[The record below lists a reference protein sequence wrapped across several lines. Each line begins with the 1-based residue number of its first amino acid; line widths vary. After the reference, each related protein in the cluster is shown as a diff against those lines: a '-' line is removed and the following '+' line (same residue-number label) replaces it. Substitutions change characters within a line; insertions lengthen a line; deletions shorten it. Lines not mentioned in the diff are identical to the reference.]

1 MGKLAFVFAGQGSQY
16 VNMGLDFLDHQEKL
30 FQFERQAN
38 TILGYNTRER
48 IASDDGSIHETQY
61 TQPLVLL
68 STIYA
73 YETLQSLGIYPD
85 GVCGF
90 SLGEYAALYAS
101 KVFSFDE
108 IIKLV
113 SSRASIMHDET
124 KKHPGAMAAILGLSS
139 DVVDNICQEIG
150 DSVYAA
156 NYNSPQ
162 QTVISGTE
170 EAILRAIEV
179 AKHRGVKRA
188 MKLQVSGA
196 FHSPL
201 MMEASTRF
209 EGVLHDVQ
217 PRQPMVPI
225 YLNTTARKAN
235 LESIKK
241 EMIKQISS
249 PVRFV
254 EAINEM
260 KKDGFTHFI
269 EVGPGAVL
277 SGLIRKIDSDLHVI
291 NCDHYT
297 DIETVKGWLKEHGF
311 IK

>member
-16 VNMGLDFLDHQEKL
+16 VNMGLDFLEHQEKL

-150 DSVYAA
+150 DGVYAA

-179 AKHRGVKRA
+179 AKHRGAKRA

-209 EGVLHDVQ
+209 EGVLHVVQ

>member
-16 VNMGLDFLDHQEKL
+16 INMGLDFLEHQEKL
-30 FQFERQAN
+30 VHFERQAN
-38 TILGYNTRER
+38 AILGYNTRER
-48 IASDDGSIHETQY
+48 ISSDDGLIHQTQY

-73 YETLQSLGIYPD
+73 YETLKSLGINPD

-101 KVFSFDE
+101 SVFSFDE

-124 KKHPGAMAAILGLSS
+124 KKLPGAMAAILGLTS

-150 DSVYAA
+150 QGVYAA

-162 QTVISGTE
+162 QIVISGTE
-170 EAILRAIEV
+170 EAIIRAIEE
-179 AKHRGVKRA
+179 AKNRGAKRA
-188 MKLQVSGA
+188 MRLQVSGA

-201 MMEASTRF
+201 MMGASKCF
-209 EGVLHDVQ
+209 EQILQDVH
-217 PRQPMVPI
+217 PKQPMIPL
-225 YLNTTARKAN
+225 YLNTTAQRAH
-235 LESIKK
+235 LESLKK
-241 EMIKQISS
+241 EMVKQISS

-254 EAINEM
+254 ESILEM

-277 SGLIRKIDSDLHVI
+277 SGLIRKIDGDLHVI
-291 NCDHYT
+291 NCDHYA